1 MPRLSAEKQKDAV
14 RRAQGGTIWNAL
26 RLRSGHFQRKM
37 ILNFGI
43 TERLRAFR
51 YPIFTEGVVTAN
63 SICSAASCGSAALRE
78 DHLFSAGQ
86 KANTACLYDPSREKA
101 IRENPRLRSN
111 ESPSGAFKRQSGL
124 RKQMEGLCPNK
135 LRRFSRIANYNK
147 IPLKM
152 PRAQAEGIPNRSLA
166 RISGKQKEP
175 HPGSRVRFSVC
186 GIRRSLPRSSCRPP
200 ASA

>member
-78 DHLFSAGQ
+78 DHLFFQ
-86 KANTACLYDPSREKA
+86 RD
-101 IRENPRLRSN
+101 
-111 ESPSGAFKRQSGL
+111 
-124 RKQMEGLCPNK
+124 RKQMPLAFTTLPVKRRFGK
-135 LRRFSRIANYNK
+135 IRRFSRIANYNK

-186 GIRRSLPRSSCRPP
+186 GIRRSLPRSSCRLP